1 MQIWI
6 SEHDY
11 DINMVEKI
19 GMEKSIRRRFGYGP
33 TIRRQRI
40 IIIKH
45 GKQYFNSIFVCFIPK
60 FDQSFTQKKNRMC
73 RKDAR

>member
-19 GMEKSIRRRFGYGP
+19 GMEKSIRKRFGYGP

-40 IIIKH
+40 II
-45 GKQYFNSIFVCFIPK
+45 YYY
-60 FDQSFTQKKNRMC
+60 
-73 RKDAR
+73 